1 MAGLNVLA
9 VALAAVVAM
18 AVSLG
23 WYTIFG
29 RQLAALS
36 PAAAG
41 AGQPPP
47 WKLAIEFG
55 RGLVVAAVVAI
66 LIVALDVGVL
76 EGAGLGVVLWVGF
89 PAVLLIG
96 SVLWEDVPVRLATL
110 HAGDWLVKLL
120 VIAVIISSWR

>member
-9 VALAAVVAM
+9 VALAAVAAM

-55 RGLVVAAVVAI
+55 RGLVVAAVVAM

>member
-9 VALAAVVAM
+9 VALAAVAAM